1 MPLIDDMFED
11 NVDFIFIE
19 NIFITIIQNIRERY
33 NNVNNMADNTI
44 RE

>member
-1 MPLIDDMFED
+1 MFED

>member
-19 NIFITIIQNIRERY
+19 NIFITIIQNIRELY

-44 RE
+44 RK

>member
-19 NIFITIIQNIRERY
+19 NIFITIIQNIRELY